1 MKPVNEDEHGA
12 YAGVTAEFLKKFSLI
27 ESNPN
32 FEVYDS
38 RDGGRRF
45 IVTKC
50 SRLPDDEDPN
60 AGRYGINFH
69 RAKPDFQDAKAYIN
83 ELATARVSRQ
93 ALNGL
98 AFAAETREQ
107 YNNKCAAWERFYSY
121 VWDEKPQNLW
131 VTPHSGNANRA
142 PDNIFP
148 YPKLEM
154 DGWVAGVAAR
164 CAIQDT
170 RPALKRTMI
179 SVHSH
184 NWYSAVVDLGGFGI
198 NDEKKLAEAAAKI
211 EEKYAERAQPAAEDC
226 RRDFMNKAMPWLE
239 HVQHTFG
246 TLDLRKLPPEYGIE
260 RSVVFYAITGLKLY
274 NREITRFT
282 LEEFRDAINSLKGE
296 RIKAASVN
304 HLFSGEWVGKQLG
317 LAEHIREGRMGG
329 AVQIEC
335 MKYYLKHEPELMA
348 DIILDLK
355 RELFK

>member
-1 MKPVNEDEHGA
+1 MKLVNEDEYGA
-12 YAGVTAEFLKKFSLI
+12 YLGVTADFLEEFI
-27 ESNPN
+27 RTENNPN
-32 FEVYDS
+32 FEVFDS

-60 AGRYGINFH
+60 DGRYGINFH
-69 RAKPDFQDAKAYIN
+69 RAKPDFPTARAYLN
-83 ELATARVSRQ
+83 ELATARISRQ
-93 ALNGL
+93 AINGL

-107 YNNKCAAWERFYSY
+107 YASKSAAWERFYSY
-121 VWDEKPQNLW
+121 VWDKKPQNIW
-131 VTPHSGNANRA
+131 ATPHSGSAERE
-142 PDNIFP
+142 PDDIFP

-154 DGWVAGVAAR
+154 DACVAGVAAQ
-164 CAIQDT
+164 CAFKDT
-170 RPALKRTMI
+170 SPALKRTMI

-198 NDEKKLAEAAAKI
+198 NDEKKLADAAAKL
-211 EEKYAERAQPAAEDC
+211 EEKYAARVQPAAEAC
-226 RRDFMNKAMPWLE
+226 RKDFMNKVMPWLE
-239 HVQHTFG
+239 HVLRTFG
-246 TLDLRKLPPEYGIE
+246 TLELEKLWPDHGSAVYY
-260 RSVVFYAITGLKLY
+260 SMTGLKLY
-274 NREITRFT
+274 KRQITRFT
-282 LEEFRDAINSLKGE
+282 LDEFRDAINSLKGK
-296 RIKAASVN
+296 RIKAASFN

-335 MKYYLKHEPELMA
+335 MKYYLKNEPELMA